1 MVLYF
6 FLKLYHPI
14 FFVFALD
21 QFFSKV
27 VIVIDNFDK
36 AVGGASWF
44 LAEFGAFVSQK
55 KLKVI
60 VILHIPKLS
69 EKVKKEHEIRAIRE
83 PYQWR
88 VILFP
93 YVTFLT
99 NGSSVERKLETPL
112 QKHK

>member
-55 KLKVI
+55 K
-60 VILHIPKLS
+60 
-69 EKVKKEHEIRAIRE
+69 
-83 PYQWR
+83 
-88 VILFP
+88 
-93 YVTFLT
+93 
-99 NGSSVERKLETPL
+99 N
-112 QKHK
+112 